1 MVGGAIL
8 TQATRRWSWTDWS
21 RNMKLAE
28 SNRRRFRKGLTDVG
42 GAVSAVRKSV
52 ASIPAGVLES
62 ATEVFSP
69 STDSQTRSGRLRLAK
84 LGSNLAM
91 GAAAGGL
98 VAGPAGAVVGLALS
112 FVQTAI
118 SNVTEEVSGHSK
130 DFQRAVR
137 QRVSESLGDEKTSLA
152 GKLKAV
158 VSGTVEGCKS
168 EWKHGKV
175 SGRARTAGFMD
186 GLKYARK
193 IPKYSSGKEE
203 EAPSGVL
210 NTLARAS
217 RVGMGIVGS
226 VLSFPG
232 GLIVGGLE
240 AVKQQ
245 DQDLTPTMKPLLR
258 LCTGLGKAIIPGI
271 LGGVVAGP
279 AGAAAATGVGLLFDI
294 AVDGVNTISDGRKG
308 MNTAIYDA
316 IDDSLQEALSEDE
329 DSNSGFG
336 VYYRQGKGATVGAR
350 VGLAEGWKRG
360 YYGGVEAVKAL
371 IESPFKAREDAVK
384 KES

>member
-1 MVGGAIL
+1 M
-8 TQATRRWSWTDWS
+8 DWS
-21 RNMKLAE
+21 QVVKLAE
-28 SNRRRFRKGLTDVG
+28 SNRRRFRKSLANVG

-52 ASIPAGVLES
+52 ASVPAGILES

-69 STDSQTRSGRLRLAK
+69 STKSDVRDGRLRLAK

-112 FVQTAI
+112 FVQSAI

-130 DFQRAVR
+130 NFQRAVR
-137 QRVSESLGDEKTSLA
+137 QRVEDNLGDEKPSLFQ
-152 GKLKAV
+152 KLKAV
-158 VSGTVEGCKS
+158 TAGTIEGCKS
-168 EWKHGKV
+168 DWNHGMV

-186 GLKYARK
+186 GLNYARK
-193 IPKYSSGKEE
+193 MPKYSSGKKEK
-203 EAPSGVL
+203 APSGVL
-210 NTLARAS
+210 DTLARTA
-217 RVGMGIVGS
+217 RVGMGVVGS
-226 VLSFPG
+226 ILSFPG

-240 AVKQQ
+240 AVKQEN
-245 DQDLTPTMKPLLR
+245 QDLTPTVKPLLR

-271 LGGVVAGP
+271 LGGIVAGP
-279 AGAAAATGVGLLFDI
+279 AGAAAATGIGLLFDI

-308 MNTAIYDA
+308 LNTSIYEA
-316 IDDSLQEALSEDE
+316 IDDSLSEALKEDE
-329 DSNSGFG
+329 DSNSGYG

-371 IESPFKAREDAVK
+371 IESPFKAREEAAKVEQEPTASSEDSVK
-384 KES
+384 N